1 IQLQSFAREN
11 IMSIADTVRDI
22 AIKARQAS
30 IYMAKLSSGAKDSL
44 LHAMA
49 AALVDSTDELVAE
62 NAKDLAAGAEKGLS
76 AAMLDRLML
85 DRKRIKEMADA
96 LVEVAALPDPV
107 GGDFNKGIGHLFD

>member
-1 IQLQSFAREN
+1 MQLQFFVWEN

-22 AIKARQAS
+22 ATKARQAS
-30 IYMAKLSSGAKDSL
+30 IAMAKLSSGAKDSL

-49 AALVDSTDELVAE
+49 GALVGSTEELVAE
-62 NAKDLAAGAEKGLS
+62 NGKDLAAGAEKGLS

-96 LVEVAALPDPV
+96 LL
-107 GGDFNKGIGHLFD
+107 